1 MKRATLTE
9 TKNNLSAIIDRVRR
23 GETVL
28 LLDRGRPVARI
39 EPAIAPAAH
48 PDDHLER
55 LERQGVISRASSPPP
70 LDLIRQRP
78 PRARGNTSILQA
90 LLDER
95 GNSR

>member
-9 TKNNLSAIIDRVRR
+9 TKNNLSAIIDQVRR

-39 EPAIAPAAH
+39 EPVLAPTAH

-55 LERQGVISRASSPPP
+55 LERQGVISRATSPPP
-70 LDLIRQRP
+70 MDLIRQRP
-78 PRARGNTSILQA
+78 PRAKGGSSILQA
-90 LLDER
+90 LLQER
-95 GNSR
+95 ENGR